1 MKGQLGGK
9 IMTEFAALRPTTY
22 YSYLTDDNDESKK
35 AKDTKKCAMK
45 QKLKFEDY
53 KNCLEAKQLEKE
65 IDYHEKNKLAV
76 DS

>member
-1 MKGQLGGK
+1 MKGQLGAK

-53 KNCLEAKQLEKE
+53 K
-65 IDYHEKNKLAV
+65 IV
-76 DS
+76 